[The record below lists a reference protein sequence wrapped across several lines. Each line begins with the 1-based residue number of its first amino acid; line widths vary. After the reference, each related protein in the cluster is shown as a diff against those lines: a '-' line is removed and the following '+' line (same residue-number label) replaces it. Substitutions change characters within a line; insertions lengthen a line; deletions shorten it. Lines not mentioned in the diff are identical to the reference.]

1 MRGKENPTHVIAL
14 LNLADAYATIVVCSK
29 HVQFQSQLF
38 LISITVVDD
47 ALPTLLDFIMQP
59 ASDDGN

>member
-47 ALPTLLDFIMQP
+47 AEHGGDNTMFCQLY
-59 ASDDGN
+59 